1 MTSALEN
8 LPRSHLADWI
18 GSHVDSWLED
28 GVITSVVLEDKHMNP
43 AGVVHGGV
51 VTTMMDEATGYSVVV
66 SRGVDASMAAPH
78 FTVEVSVS
86 LLSGA
91 RAGDHLD
98 CEAHTLRIGRA
109 VAVAE
114 AEVRVRGRDAPVAKG
129 RFTYAI
135 LAPRRE
141 ETSPSA

>member
-1 MTSALEN
+1 MTPALEN
-8 LPRSHLADWI
+8 IPRSPLTDWI
-18 GSHVDSWLED
+18 GGSVDSWKEN
-28 GVITSVVLEDKHMNP
+28 GVVTSVVLEDRHLNP

-51 VTTMMDEATGYSVVV
+51 VTTMMDEATGYSVVA
-66 SRGVDASMAAPH
+66 SRGAEASMAAPH

-91 RAGDHLD
+91 RAGDRLV
-98 CEAHTLRIGRA
+98 CEARTLRVGRA

-114 AEVRVRGRDAPVAKG
+114 AEVRIPGRDELVAKG

-135 LAPRRE
+135 LVPRRE
-141 ETSPSA
+141 